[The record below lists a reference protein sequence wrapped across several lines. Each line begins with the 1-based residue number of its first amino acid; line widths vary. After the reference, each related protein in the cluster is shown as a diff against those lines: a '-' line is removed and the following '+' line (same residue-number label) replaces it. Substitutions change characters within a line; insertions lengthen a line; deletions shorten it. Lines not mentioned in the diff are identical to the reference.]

1 MFKIVRCQ
9 RRKARNDWMVFDK
22 LTIKSREAIEGMQ
35 KLCMS
40 RKNPECTSLHLLAS
54 LIAPDSIVNSL
65 LERIGVKANQVAAN
79 LEPALNRLPTVS
91 GTDATIS
98 RELSGVLTSSQDIA
112 QSMNDEYVSTEHF
125 ILAMARETCE
135 ARDVLSATG
144 VRYDDLLNALA
155 DVRGNQRVT
164 NENPEATFEAL
175 KQYTRDLTEDAQK
188 GKLDPVIGRNEEIR
202 RTLQVLSRKT
212 KNNPVLIGEPGVGK
226 TAIAEGIAQ
235 RIASGDV
242 PESLKNKRVLSLDLG
257 ALVAGA
263 KYRGEFEERLKS
275 VLKEIAQCDGS
286 IILFID
292 ELHTLVHAGGGE
304 GAMDAGN
311 MLKPALARGE
321 LRCVGAT
328 TLKEYRIIEKDAAL
342 ERRFQPVFVD
352 EPSPQDAITILR
364 GIKERYE
371 IHHGIHITDG
381 AIIAAVNLSKRYI
394 ADRFLPDKAIDLVDE
409 AAAQLKMES
418 ESLPEPIDKIEREL
432 IELEIQKQALLKETD
447 DASKERLEKTEA
459 DIANLREKSS
469 AMKSSWKHERDML
482 QSLKDCRKTRDD
494 LRIEVENAQRRGD
507 YNLAAEIRYGKIP
520 ETEKKIEE
528 IQDEMKSYADS
539 RGGQT
544 FLREEVKAEDIAA
557 IVAKWTGI
565 PVQKMLAGEQEKL
578 LELET
583 KLHARVVGQDEAV
596 HSVADAVRRSRA
608 GLQDPQRPIGSFIFL
623 GPTGVG
629 KTELAR
635 TLADLL
641 FNDEQSMIRFDMSE
655 YMEKHSVSRLVG
667 APPGYVGYD
676 EGGQLTE
683 AVRRK
688 PYSVVL
694 FDEIEKAH
702 PDVFNMLL
710 QILDD
715 GRLTDSKGRTV
726 DFKNTVIIMTSNVG
740 SDILQQKDIDSETKK
755 TRVLERLRS
764 MFKPEFLNRVDEII
778 TFHPLTPDQIGAIL
792 QIQLEKLKTR
802 LQAQKL
808 QLVLSQPAL
817 EALASSGCD
826 IAYGARPLKRA
837 IQRELE
843 NSLARYMIATPLKEN
858 ATIYADW
865 KDGEMTFHV

>member
-1 MFKIVRCQ
+1 MRL
-9 RRKARNDWMVFDK
+9 DK

-65 LERIGVKANQVAAN
+65 LERIGIKANQVAAN

-98 RELSGVLTSSQDIA
+98 RELNGVLTASQDIA

-507 YNLAAEIRYGKIP
+507 YNRAAEIRYGKIP

-528 IQDEMKSYADS
+528 IQNEMKSYAES
-539 RGGQT
+539 HGGQT
-544 FLREEVKAEDIAA
+544 FLREEVKAEDIAT

-596 HSVADAVRRSRA
+596 RSVADAVRRSRA

-826 IAYGARPLKRA
+826 ITYGARPLKRA

-843 NSLARYMIATPLKEN
+843 NPLARYMIATPLKEN

>member
-1 MFKIVRCQ
+1 MR
-9 RRKARNDWMVFDK
+9 FDK
-22 LTIKSREAIEGMQ
+22 LTIKSREAVEAAQ
-35 KLCMS
+35 RLCETNHNS
-40 RKNPECTSLHLLAS
+40 ELTSLHLLYALCEQGGIVS
-54 LIAPDSIVNSL
+54 SI
-65 LERIGVKANQVAAN
+65 LERIGVKTEAVRSQTKAAIDK
-79 LEPALNRLPTVS
+79 LPRVS
-91 GTDATIS
+91 GTDAGLS
-98 RELSGVLTSSQDIA
+98 RELNGVFETSQKLAGD
-112 QSMNDEYVSTEHF
+112 MKDEYVSTEHF
-125 ILAMARETCE
+125 ILAMVRERCE
-135 ARDVLSATG
+135 AHDVLSPLG
-144 VRYDDLLNALA
+144 VKYEDLLHALV

-164 NENPEATFEAL
+164 TENPESTFEAL
-175 KQYTRDLTEDAQK
+175 KQYTRDLTEDARK
-188 GKLDPVIGRNEEIR
+188 GKIDPIIGRNEEIR

-235 RIASGDV
+235 RIAAGDV
-242 PESLKNKRVLSLDLG
+242 PESLKNKRVLALDLG
-257 ALVAGA
+257 LLVAGA

-275 VLKEIAQCDGS
+275 VLNEITASNGE

-304 GAMDAGN
+304 GAMDASN

-328 TLKEYRIIEKDAAL
+328 TLKEYKIIEKDAAL
-342 ERRFQPVFVD
+342 ERRFQPVMVD
-352 EPSPQDAITILR
+352 EPSVQDAITILR

-371 IHHGIHITDG
+371 IHHGIHITDA

-409 AAAQLKMES
+409 AAAELKMES
-418 ESLPEPIDKIEREL
+418 ESLPMPIDKIEREL
-432 IELEIQKQALLKETD
+432 IELEIQRQALMKEED
-447 DASKERLEKTEA
+447 DASKARLQQTEA
-459 DIANLREKSS
+459 EIANLKEKSS
-469 AMKSSWKHERDML
+469 DMKARWQHERDML
-482 QSLKDCRKTRDD
+482 KTMKECRAERDA
-494 LRIEVENAQRRGD
+494 LRVEVENVQRRGD
-507 YNLAAEIRYGKIP
+507 FNRAAEIRYGKIP
-520 ETEKKIEE
+520 EIERKIEE
-528 IQDEMKSYADS
+528 ISAEIKAYGDS
-539 RGGQT
+539 HES
-544 FLREEVKAEDIAA
+544 FLREEVRAEDIAA
-557 IVAKWTGI
+557 IVSRWTGI
-565 PVQKMLAGEQEKL
+565 PVTKMLAGEQEKL
-578 LELET
+578 LHLESR
-583 KLHARVVGQDEAV
+583 LHERVIGQDEAV
-596 HSVADAVRRSRA
+596 SSVSDAVRRSRA

-635 TLADLL
+635 SLADLL
-641 FNDEQSMIRFDMSE
+641 FNDEQCMIRLDMSE

-667 APPGYVGYD
+667 SPPGYVGYD

-740 SDILQQKDIDSETKK
+740 SDILQ
-755 TRVLERLRS
+755 RVDEPIEKRKEAVLARLKS

-778 TFHPLTPDQIGAIL
+778 TFNPLSADQIGAIL
-792 QIQLEKLKTR
+792 RIQLAR
-802 LQAQKL
+802 LQARLAARKV
-808 QLVLSQPAL
+808 QLELSDAAFN
-817 EALASSGCD
+817 ELAQSGCD

-843 NSLARYMIATPLKEN
+843 NPLARYMLSTPMDEN
-858 ATIYADW
+858 ATICADF
-865 KDGEMTFHV
+865 KNGEMQFSLK

>member
-1 MFKIVRCQ
+1 MRL
-9 RRKARNDWMVFDK
+9 DK

-507 YNLAAEIRYGKIP
+507 YNRAAEIRYGKIP

-528 IQDEMKSYADS
+528 IQNEMKSYADS

-596 HSVADAVRRSRA
+596 RSVADAVRRSRA

-755 TRVLERLRS
+755 ARVLERLRS

-843 NSLARYMIATPLKEN
+843 NPLARYMIATPLKEN

-865 KDGEMTFHV
+865 KDGEMAFHV

>member
-1 MFKIVRCQ
+1 MR
-9 RRKARNDWMVFDK
+9 FDN
-22 LTIKSREAIEGMQ
+22 LTIKSREAIESMQ
-35 KLCMS
+35 HIYQSLHHA
-40 RKNPECTSLHLLAS
+40 ECTSLHLLKALLDQGQGS
-54 LIAPDSIVNSL
+54 VVNSL
-65 LERIGVKANQVAAN
+65 LERIGIKPTQATQTTQD
-79 LEPALNRLPTVS
+79 ALARLPVVR
-91 GTDATIS
+91 GANEAMS
-98 RELSGVLTSSQDIA
+98 RELNDVLNASQDIA
-112 QSMNDEYVSTEHF
+112 QTMRDDYVSTEHF
-125 ILAMARETCE
+125 ILAMARE
-135 ARDVLSATG
+135 ASKAHDVLTQLG
-144 VRYDDLLNALA
+144 VKYDDLLHALA

-164 NENPEATFEAL
+164 SENPESTFEAL
-175 KQYTRDLTEDAQK
+175 KQYTRDLTDDARK
-188 GKLDPVIGRNEEIR
+188 GKIDPIIGRNEEIR

-235 RIASGDV
+235 RIAAGDV
-242 PESLKNKRVLSLDLG
+242 PESLKNKRVLALDLG
-257 ALVAGA
+257 LLVAGA

-275 VLKEIAQCDGS
+275 VLQEIAASEGQ

-342 ERRFQPVFVD
+342 ERRFQPVMVD
-352 EPSPQDAITILR
+352 EPSVQDAITILR

-371 IHHGIHITDG
+371 THHGIHITDA

-409 AAAQLKMES
+409 AAAKLKMEF
-418 ESLPEPIDKIEREL
+418 ESLPQPIDKVERDL
-432 IELEIQKQALLKETD
+432 IELEIQRQALLKETD
-447 DASKERLEKTEA
+447 DASKTRLAQTEA

-469 AMKSSWKHERDML
+469 AMKSAWKHERDMM
-482 QSLKDCRKTRDD
+482 QELKEYRAQRDA
-494 LRIEVENAQRRGD
+494 LRTEVETTQRQGD
-507 YNLAAEIRYGKIP
+507 LNKTAELRYGKIP
-520 ETEKKIEE
+520 EVEKKIASL
-528 IQDEMKSYADS
+528 QDELKAYAES
-539 RGGQT
+539 HGNET
-544 FLREEVKAEDIAA
+544 FLREEVRAEDIAA
-557 IVAKWTGI
+557 VVAKWTGI
-565 PVQKMLAGEQEKL
+565 PVSKMLANEQEKL
-578 LELET
+578 LELEA
-583 KLHARVVGQDEAV
+583 KLHERVVGQDEAV
-596 HSVADAVRRSRA
+596 KSVSDAVRRSRA

-635 TLADLL
+635 ALADLL
-641 FNDEQSMIRFDMSE
+641 FNDEQSIIRLDMSE

-667 APPGYVGYD
+667 SPPGYVGYE

-740 SDILQQKDIDSETKK
+740 SDIMQQTELTTEQRKS
-755 TRVLERLRS
+755 RVQERLRGL
-764 MFKPEFLNRVDEII
+764 FKPEFLNRIDEII
-778 TFHPLTPDQIGAIL
+778 TFDPLSPDQIGQIL
-792 QIQLEKLKTR
+792 KIQLAR
-802 LQAQKL
+802 LQSRLVDRKV
-808 QLVLSQPAL
+808 QLDLTPNAL
-817 EALASSGCD
+817 KALATAGCD

-837 IQRELE
+837 IQRDLE
-843 NSLARYMIATPLKEN
+843 NPLAKFMLATPLEEN
-858 ATIYADW
+858 VTIHADW
-865 KDGEMTFHV
+865 VDDHMTFSI

>member
-1 MFKIVRCQ
+1 MRL
-9 RRKARNDWMVFDK
+9 DK
-22 LTIKSREAIEGMQ
+22 LTIKSREAIALMQ
-35 KLCMS
+35 D
-40 RKNPECTSLHLLAS
+40 ECGKRHHAEITSLHLLYALVGQGGIVAS
-54 LIAPDSIVNSL
+54 LLDRVGAK
-65 LERIGVKANQVAAN
+65 GVQAAV
-79 LEPALNRLPTVS
+79 EQALDRLPRVN
-91 GTDATIS
+91 GADAGLS
-98 RELSGVLTSSQDIA
+98 KELQGVLEASQGIA
-112 QSMNDEYVSTEHF
+112 QDMHDDYVSTEHF
-125 ILAMARETCE
+125 ILAMARERCE
-135 ARDVLSATG
+135 AHGVLSEQG
-144 VRYDDLLNALA
+144 VKYEDLLHALV

-164 NENPEATFEAL
+164 GENPEATFEAL
-175 KQYTRDLTEDAQK
+175 KQYTRDLTEDARR
-188 GKLDPVIGRNEEIR
+188 GKIDPIIGRNEEIR

-235 RIASGDV
+235 RIAAGDV

-257 ALVAGA
+257 LLVAGA

-275 VLKEIAQCDGS
+275 VLKEIADSNGE

-304 GAMDAGN
+304 GAMDASN

-342 ERRFQPVFVD
+342 ERRFQPVMVD
-352 EPSPQDAITILR
+352 EPSVQDAITILR

-371 IHHGIHITDG
+371 IHHGIRITDG

-409 AAAQLKMES
+409 AAAELKMES
-418 ESLPEPIDKIEREL
+418 ESLPTPIDKIEREL
-432 IELEIQKQALLKETD
+432 IELEIQRQALKKESD
-447 DASKERLEKTEA
+447 EASAKRLEQTEA
-459 DIANLREKSS
+459 EIANLREKS
-469 AMKSSWKHERDML
+469 AGMKAQWKHERELLAAMK
-482 QSLKDCRKTRDD
+482 QCRTERDG
-494 LRIEVENAQRRGD
+494 LRTDAETAQRQGD
-507 YNLAAEIRYGKIP
+507 FNRAAEIRYGRIP
-520 ETEKKIEE
+520 EIEKKIAS
-528 IQDEMKSYADS
+528 IQAEMASYADGHES
-539 RGGQT
+539 
-544 FLREEVKAEDIAA
+544 FLREAVSAEDIAA
-557 IVAKWTGI
+557 VVARWTGI

-578 LELET
+578 MELEDR
-583 KLHARVVGQDEAV
+583 LHERVVGQDEAV
-596 HSVADAVRRSRA
+596 RSVSDAVRRSRA
-608 GLQDPQRPIGSFIFL
+608 GLQDPRRPIGSFIFL

-629 KTELAR
+629 KTELAKS
-635 TLADLL
+635 LADLL
-641 FNDEQSMIRFDMSE
+641 FNDEQCIIRLDMSE
-655 YMEKHSVSRLVG
+655 YMEKHSVRRLVG

-683 AVRRK
+683 GVRRK

-740 SDILQQKDIDSETKK
+740 SDILQRTDLTQEQKRDEVMA
-755 TRVLERLRS
+755 RMRS

-778 TFHPLTPDQIGAIL
+778 TFHPLSRDQIGAIL
-792 QIQLEKLKTR
+792 KIQLSHLEKR
-802 LQAQKL
+802 LAERHL
-808 QLVLSQPAL
+808 GIELTERAFA
-817 EALASSGCD
+817 ALAESGLD

-837 IQRELE
+837 VQRDLE
-843 NSLARYMIATPLKEN
+843 NPLAKYLLSTPIDEN
-858 ATIYADW
+858 AVIVADYAD
-865 KDGEMTFHV
+865 GAMTFRTK

>member
-1 MFKIVRCQ
+1 MMFGGMNMR
-9 RRKARNDWMVFDK
+9 FDK
-22 LTIKSREAIEGMQ
+22 LTIKSREVIEQMQ
-35 KLCMS
+35 KICMT
-40 RKNPECTSLHLLAS
+40 RKNPECTSLHLLAA
-54 LIAPDSIVNSL
+54 LIAQGGIVSSL
-65 LERIGVKANQVAAN
+65 FERIGVKPNQVTAS
-79 LEPALNRLPTVS
+79 LEGALGRLPVVS
-91 GTDATIS
+91 GSDATIS
-98 RELSGVLTSSQDIA
+98 RELNTVLTVSQDLA
-112 QSMNDEYVSTEHF
+112 QEMRDDYVSTEHF
-125 ILAMARETCE
+125 ILAMTREQCE
-135 ARDVLSATG
+135 ARDVLSALG
-144 VRYDDLLNALA
+144 IRFEDLLHALA

-164 NENPEATFEAL
+164 SENPESTFEAL
-175 KQYTRDLTEDAQK
+175 KQYTRDLTDEAQK

-235 RIASGDV
+235 RIATGDV

-275 VLKEIAQCDGS
+275 VLQEIASCNGS
-286 IILFID
+286 VILFID

-352 EPSPQDAITILR
+352 EPTTQDAITILR

-432 IELEIQKQALLKETD
+432 IELEIQKQALLKEHD
-447 DASKERLEKTEA
+447 DASKARLEKTEA

-469 AMKSSWKHERDML
+469 AMKSSWKHEREML
-482 QSLKDCRKTRDD
+482 QSLKECRQTRDD
-494 LRIEVENAQRRGD
+494 LRIEVENAQRTGD
-507 YNLAAEIRYGKIP
+507 YNRAAEIRYGKIP
-520 ETEKKIEE
+520 ETEKKIEDL
-528 IQDEMKSYADS
+528 QNEMKSYAEAH
-539 RGGQT
+539 GGET

-578 LELET
+578 LELES
-583 KLHARVVGQDEAV
+583 KMHERVVGQDEAV
-596 HSVADAVRRSRA
+596 RCVADAVRRSRA

-635 TLADLL
+635 TLADIL
-641 FNDEQSMIRFDMSE
+641 FNDEQSMIRLDMSE

-667 APPGYVGYD
+667 SPPGYVGYD

-740 SDILQQKDIDSETKK
+740 SDILQQTDIDEETKK
-755 TRVLERLRS
+755 SRVLDRMRS

-778 TFHPLTPDQIGAIL
+778 TFQPLTPDQIGAIL
-792 QIQLEKLKTR
+792 QIQLAKLKAR
-802 LQAQKL
+802 LQAQKI
-808 QLVLSQPAL
+808 QIEISDA
-817 EALASSGCD
+817 ALAALAKSGCD

-843 NSLARYMIATPLKEN
+843 NPLARYILATPLKEN
-858 ATIYADW
+858 ATICADW
-865 KDGEMTFHV
+865 QSGEMTFSVK

>member
-1 MFKIVRCQ
+1 MRL
-9 RRKARNDWMVFDK
+9 DK

-507 YNLAAEIRYGKIP
+507 YNRAAEIRYGKIP

-578 LELET
+578 LEFET

>member
-1 MFKIVRCQ
+1 MMRL
-9 RRKARNDWMVFDK
+9 DK
-22 LTIKSREAIEGMQ
+22 LTIKSREAIESMQ
-35 KLCMS
+35 SICAQLHHS
-40 RKNPECTSLHLLAS
+40 ELLSLHLLSA
-54 LIAPDSIVNSL
+54 LCKQGGIVNSL
-65 LERIGVKANQVAAN
+65 FERIGAKGIQSS
-79 LEPALNRLPTVS
+79 LDEALLKLPRVS
-91 GTDATIS
+91 GAEAAMS
-98 RELSGVLTSSQDIA
+98 RELNNVFEASQSIA
-112 QSMNDEYVSTEHF
+112 RDMRDEYVSTEHF
-125 ILAMARETCE
+125 ILAMAREKCQ
-135 ARDVLSATG
+135 AREILIKNG
-144 VRYDDLLNALA
+144 VKYEDLLQALM

-164 NENPEATFEAL
+164 SENPEATFEAL
-175 KQYTRDLTEDAQK
+175 KQYTRDLTEDARK
-188 GKLDPVIGRNEEIR
+188 GKLDPIIGRNEEIR

-257 ALVAGA
+257 LLIAGA

-275 VLKEIAQCDGS
+275 VLSEIAASDGA

-292 ELHTLVHAGGGE
+292 ELHTLVHAGGAE
-304 GAMDAGN
+304 GAMDASN

-342 ERRFQPVFVD
+342 ERRFQPVMVD
-352 EPSPQDAITILR
+352 EPSVQDAITILR

-371 IHHGIHITDG
+371 IHHGIRITDG

-409 AAAQLKMES
+409 AAAELKMES
-418 ESLPEPIDKIEREL
+418 ESLPTPIDKIEREI
-432 IELEIQKQALLKETD
+432 IELEIQRQALKKETD
-447 DASKERLEKTEA
+447 DVSLERLRKTEEE
-459 DIANLREKSS
+459 IANMREKS
-469 AMKSSWKHERDML
+469 AGMKAQWKRERELLEKM
-482 QSLKDCRKTRDD
+482 KECRAKRDA
-494 LRIEVENAQRRGD
+494 LRVEVENVQRQGD
-507 YNLAAEIRYGKIP
+507 YNRAAEIRYGQIP
-520 ETEKKIEE
+520 EIEKTIEGITAE
-528 IQDEMKSYADS
+528 LKSYADNNQS
-539 RGGQT
+539 
-544 FLREEVKAEDIAA
+544 FLRESVRAEDIAA
-557 IVAKWTGI
+557 VVAKWTGI

-578 LELET
+578 LELE
-583 KLHARVVGQDEAV
+583 KRLHERVIGQDEAV
-596 HSVADAVRRSRA
+596 KSVSDAVRRSRA
-608 GLQDPQRPIGSFIFL
+608 GLQDPRRPIGSFIFL

-629 KTELAR
+629 KTELAKS
-635 TLADLL
+635 LADLL
-641 FNDEQSMIRFDMSE
+641 FNDEQSMLRLDMSE

-683 AVRRK
+683 GVRRK

-740 SDILQQKDIDSETKK
+740 SDILQRQDIPVEQRKEA
-755 TRVLERLRS
+755 VLAKLRS

-778 TFHPLTPDQIGAIL
+778 TFNPLTREQIGAIL
-792 QIQLEKLKTR
+792 NIQIKR
-802 LQAQKL
+802 LQDR
-808 QLVLSQPAL
+808 LSERKVSIELSERAFD
-817 EALASSGCD
+817 ALAESGCD

-837 IQRELE
+837 LQRQLE
-843 NSLARYMIATPLKEN
+843 NPLAKYLLSTPIEEGSV
-858 ATIYADW
+858 IHADW
-865 KDGEMTFHV
+865 QNGEMIFS

>member
-1 MFKIVRCQ
+1 MRL
-9 RRKARNDWMVFDK
+9 DK

>member
-1 MFKIVRCQ
+1 MRL
-9 RRKARNDWMVFDK
+9 DK
-22 LTIKSREAIEGMQ
+22 LTIKSREAIENTK
-35 KLCMS
+35 KLAQS
-40 RKNPECTSLHLLAS
+40 SKHSELSSLHLLKA
-54 LIAPDSIVNSL
+54 LCDQEGTVPSL
-65 LERIGVKANQVAAN
+65 LERVGVKTVQLKQLIDNELFKKPKMQGA
-79 LEPALNRLPTVS
+79 EPSLS
-91 GTDATIS
+91 S
-98 RELSGVLTSSQDIA
+98 ELSNVLETA
-112 QSMNDEYVSTEHF
+112 QKLATDMHDDYISTEHF
-125 ILAMARETCE
+125 ILAMASINCDARAPLSE
-135 ARDVLSATG
+135 AG
-144 VRYDDLLNALA
+144 VRYDELLHALV

-164 NENPEATFEAL
+164 SENPEATFEAL
-175 KQYTRDLTEDAQK
+175 KQYTRDLTADAQK

-242 PESLKNKRVLSLDLG
+242 PDSLKNKKVLSLDLG
-257 ALVAGA
+257 LLIAGA

-275 VLKEIAQCDGS
+275 VLKEISSANGS
-286 IILFID
+286 VILFID
-292 ELHTLVHAGGGE
+292 EIHTLVKAGGGE
-304 GAMDAGN
+304 GAMDASN

-328 TLKEYRIIEKDAAL
+328 TLKEYRVIEKDAAL
-342 ERRFQPVFVD
+342 ERRFQPVMVD
-352 EPSPQDAITILR
+352 EPTPQDAITILR

-418 ESLPEPIDKIEREL
+418 ESLPTPIDQIERLL
-432 IELEIQKQALLKETD
+432 IELEIQRQALLKEKD
-447 DASKERLEKTEA
+447 DASKERLAQTERE
-459 DIANLREKSS
+459 IAEAKER
-469 AMKSSWKHERDML
+469 ATGMKAQWKHERDML
-482 QSLKDCRKTRDD
+482 ESLNDYRSELDT
-494 LRIEVENAQRRGD
+494 LRIALDTAQRQG
-507 YNLAAEIRYGKIP
+507 NFNKAAEIRYGQIPALEQKI
-520 ETEKKIEE
+520 TATTAE
-528 IQDEMKSYADS
+528 IKAYGEAHES
-539 RGGQT
+539 
-544 FLREEVKAEDIAA
+544 FLREEVRAEDIAA

-565 PVQKMLAGEQEKL
+565 PVKKMMAGESEKL
-578 LELET
+578 LELEE
-583 KLHARVVGQDEAV
+583 HMHERVIGQEEAIKAV
-596 HSVADAVRRSRA
+596 SDAVRRSRA
-608 GLQDPQRPIGSFIFL
+608 GLQDPKRPIGSFIFM

-629 KTELAR
+629 KTELAK

-641 FNDEQSMIRFDMSE
+641 FNDESCMTRLDMSE

-726 DFKNTVIIMTSNVG
+726 DFRNTVIIMTSNVG
-740 SDILQQKDIDSETKK
+740 SDILQQTEKPIDERKAA
-755 TRVLERLRS
+755 VLARLRT

-778 TFHPLTPDQIGAIL
+778 TFQPLSADQIGSIL
-792 QIQLEKLKTR
+792 KIQLRALDARLAERHISLKLTE
-802 LQAQKL
+802 AAFN
-808 QLVLSQPAL
+808 AL
-817 EALASSGCD
+817 CQNGCD

-837 IQRELE
+837 VQRDLE
-843 NSLARYMIATPLKEN
+843 NPLARYMLGHPIPEGTTL
-858 ATIYADW
+858 TADW
-865 KDGEMTFHV
+865 QNNQMVIKA

>member
-1 MFKIVRCQ
+1 MRL
-9 RRKARNDWMVFDK
+9 DK
-22 LTIKSREAIEGMQ
+22 LTIKSREAIEQMQ
-35 KLCMS
+35 KLCMT

-65 LERIGVKANQVAAN
+65 LGRIGIKAAQVSAN

-98 RELSGVLTSSQDIA
+98 RELNGVLTSSQDIA
-112 QSMNDEYVSTEHF
+112 QNMNDEYVSTEHF

-135 ARDVLSATG
+135 ARDVLSASG

-275 VLKEIAQCDGS
+275 VLKEIAQCGGS

-371 IHHGIHITDG
+371 IHHGIHITDA

-447 DASKERLEKTEA
+447 DASKERLEKTES

-507 YNLAAEIRYGKIP
+507 YNRAAEIRYGKIP
-520 ETEKKIEE
+520 ETEEKIEE
-528 IQDEMKSYADS
+528 IQNEMKSYAES

-578 LELET
+578 LGLET

-596 HSVADAVRRSRA
+596 RSVADAVRRSRA

-755 TRVLERLRS
+755 TRVSERLRS
-764 MFKPEFLNRVDEII
+764 MFKPEFLNRIDEII

-802 LQAQKL
+802 LQSQKL
-808 QLVLSQPAL
+808 QIVLSQPAL
-817 EALASSGCD
+817 AALAASGSD

-837 IQRELE
+837 IRRELE
-843 NSLARYMIATPLKEN
+843 NPLARYLIATPLKEN

>member
-1 MFKIVRCQ
+1 MR
-9 RRKARNDWMVFDK
+9 FDK
-22 LTIKSREAIEGMQ
+22 LTIKSREALENMQ
-35 KLCMS
+35 K
-40 RKNPECTSLHLLAS
+40 RCTSLKNAECTTLHLLDALLTQGSTVTS
-54 LIAPDSIVNSL
+54 LF
-65 LERIGVKANQVAAN
+65 ERIGVNQTQVKTQLDAA
-79 LEPALNRLPTVS
+79 LARLPVVT

-98 RELSGVLTSSQDIA
+98 RELNDTLTAAQDIA
-112 QSMNDEYVSTEHF
+112 QEMHDDYTSTEHF
-125 ILAMARETCE
+125 ILAMTRNRCE
-135 ARDVLSATG
+135 AHELLSGLG
-144 VRYDDLLNALA
+144 VRYEDLLHALA

-164 NENPEATFEAL
+164 SENPESTFEAL
-175 KQYTRDLTEDAQK
+175 KQYTRDLTDDARK

-235 RIASGDV
+235 RIATGDV
-242 PESLKNKRVLSLDLG
+242 PESLKNKRVLALDLG
-257 ALVAGA
+257 LLVAGA

-275 VLKEIAQCDGS
+275 VLQEIAASDGQ

-342 ERRFQPVFVD
+342 ERRFQPVLVD
-352 EPSPQDAITILR
+352 EPTVPDAITILR

-371 IHHGIHITDG
+371 IHHGIHITDA

-409 AAAQLKMES
+409 AAAELKMES

-432 IELEIQKQALLKETD
+432 IELEIQKQALLKESD
-447 DASKERLEKTEA
+447 DASTLKLKQTNA
-459 DIANLREKSS
+459 DIADLKEKSA

-482 QSLKDCRKTRDD
+482 QSLKNCRKERDD
-494 LRIEVENAQRRGD
+494 LKTDVENAQRSGD
-507 YNLAAEIRYGKIP
+507 FNRAAEIRYGKIP
-520 ETEKKIEE
+520 EIEKKINQITE
-528 IQDEMKSYADS
+528 EMKSYSDAH
-539 RGGQT
+539 GGQT

-557 IVAKWTGI
+557 VVAKWTGI
-565 PVQKMLAGEQEKL
+565 PVQKMLSGEQEKL
-578 LELET
+578 LELES
-583 KLHARVVGQDEAV
+583 KLHERVVGQDDAV
-596 HSVADAVRRSRA
+596 KSVSDAVRRSRA
-608 GLQDPQRPIGSFIFL
+608 GLQDPQKPIGSFIFL

-635 TLADLL
+635 SLADLL
-641 FNDEQSMIRFDMSE
+641 FNDEQNMIRLDMSE

-667 APPGYVGYD
+667 SPPGYVGYD

-688 PYSVVL
+688 PYAVVL

-740 SDILQQKDIDSETKK
+740 SDILQRTDVPIETRKSQ
-755 TRVLERLRS
+755 VLDRLRA

-778 TFHPLTPDQIGAIL
+778 TFNPLTADQIDQIL
-792 QIQLEKLKTR
+792 HIQLAR
-802 LQAQKL
+802 LQKRLEARKL
-808 QLVLSQPAL
+808 SLVLSEQACR
-817 EALASSGCD
+817 ALANAGCD

-843 NSLARYMIATPLKEN
+843 NPLAKFILSTPLDDN
-858 ATIYADW
+858 ACIHADW
-865 KDGEMTFHV
+865 QNQQMVFSIE

>member
-1 MFKIVRCQ
+1 MRL
-9 RRKARNDWMVFDK
+9 DK
-22 LTIKSREAIEGMQ
+22 LTIKSREAIESMQ
-35 KLCMS
+35 RICSQRRNAEL
-40 RKNPECTSLHLLAS
+40 TTLHLLLALCQQGGIVTS
-54 LIAPDSIVNSL
+54 LF
-65 LERIGVKANQVAAN
+65 ERIGAKAVQAST
-79 LEPALNRLPTVS
+79 EEALNRLPRVN
-91 GTDATIS
+91 GTDAS
-98 RELSGVLTSSQDIA
+98 MARELNGVLEACQNIA
-112 QSMNDEYVSTEHF
+112 EDMHDEYVSTEHM
-125 ILAMARETCE
+125 ILAMAREKCQ
-135 ARDVLSATG
+135 AREILTNCG
-144 VRYDDLLNALA
+144 VKYEDLLHALV

-164 NENPEATFEAL
+164 SENPEATFEAL
-175 KQYTRDLTEDAQK
+175 KQYTRDLTEDARK
-188 GKLDPVIGRNEEIR
+188 GKIDPIIGRNEEIR

-235 RIASGDV
+235 RIAAGDV

-257 ALVAGA
+257 LLVAGA

-275 VLKEIAQCDGS
+275 VLNEIAAADGS

-304 GAMDAGN
+304 GAMDASN

-342 ERRFQPVFVD
+342 ERRFQPVMVD
-352 EPSPQDAITILR
+352 EPSVQDAITILR
-364 GIKERYE
+364 GIRERYE

-409 AAAQLKMES
+409 AAAELKMES
-418 ESLPEPIDKIEREL
+418 ESLPTPIDNIEREL
-432 IELEIQKQALLKETD
+432 IELEIQRQALLRETD
-447 DASKERLEKTEA
+447 DVSKERLQKTEA
-459 DIANLREKSS
+459 DIANLREKS
-469 AMKSSWKHERDML
+469 AGMKAQWKHERELL
-482 QSLKDCRKTRDD
+482 QAMKECRAERDAI
-494 LRIEVENAQRRGD
+494 RIEIDNVQRKGD
-507 YNLAAEIRYGKIP
+507 YNRAAELRYGRLP
-520 ETEKKIEE
+520 EIEKRIES
-528 IQDEMKSYADS
+528 ITAEMKSYADS
-539 RGGQT
+539 RQS
-544 FLREEVKAEDIAA
+544 FLREAVTAEDIASV
-557 IVAKWTGI
+557 VARWTGI

-578 LELET
+578 LELE
-583 KLHARVVGQDEAV
+583 KRLHERVIGQDEAV
-596 HSVADAVRRSRA
+596 KSVSDAVRRSRA
-608 GLQDPQRPIGSFIFL
+608 GLQDPRRPIGSFIFL

-629 KTELAR
+629 KTELAKS
-635 TLADLL
+635 LADLL
-641 FNDEQSMIRFDMSE
+641 FNDESCMVRLDMSE

-683 AVRRK
+683 GVRRK

-702 PDVFNMLL
+702 ADVFNMLL

-740 SDILQQKDIDSETKK
+740 SDILQRTDMTADAKKDAVMA
-755 TRVLERLRS
+755 RMRS

-778 TFHPLTPDQIGAIL
+778 TFNPLSRDQIGAIL
-792 QIQLEKLKTR
+792 KIQLAHLEKR
-802 LQAQKL
+802 LEERKL
-808 QLVLSQPAL
+808 GLELTQDAL
-817 EALASSGCD
+817 NALAESGCD

-837 IQRELE
+837 VQRDLE
-843 NSLARYMIATPLKEN
+843 NPLARFLLSTPIPEN
-858 ATIYADW
+858 STICADF
-865 KDGEMTFHV
+865 KQGEMVFSVKS

>member
-1 MFKIVRCQ
+1 MRL
-9 RRKARNDWMVFDK
+9 DK

-507 YNLAAEIRYGKIP
+507 YNRAAEIRYGKIP

>member
-1 MFKIVRCQ
+1 MR
-9 RRKARNDWMVFDK
+9 FDK
-22 LTIKSREAIEGMQ
+22 LTIKSREAIEKTQ
-35 KLCMS
+35 KLAEQLRS
-40 RKNPECTSLHLLAS
+40 SELSSLHLLKA
-54 LIAPDSIVNSL
+54 LCAQDGTVPSL
-65 LERIGVKANQVAAN
+65 LERIGVKTSQLNQQLDMELAKKPKMQGAD
-79 LEPALNRLPTVS
+79 P
-91 GTDATIS
+91 TIS
-98 RELSGVLTSSQDIA
+98 SELNKVFETSQKLASD
-112 QSMNDEYVSTEHF
+112 MHDDYVSTEHF
-125 ILAMARETCE
+125 ILAMASTSCD
-135 ARDVLSATG
+135 ARPVLSAAG
-144 VRYDDLLNALA
+144 VKYDELLHALA

-164 NENPEATFEAL
+164 SENPEATFEAL
-175 KQYTRDLTEDAQK
+175 KQYTRDLTEDARK
-188 GKLDPVIGRNEEIR
+188 GKLDPIIGRNEEIR

-242 PESLKNKRVLSLDLG
+242 PESLKDKRVLALDLG
-257 ALVAGA
+257 LLIAGA

-275 VLKEIAQCDGS
+275 VLKEIQAANGA

-292 ELHTLVHAGGGE
+292 EIHTLVHAGGSD
-304 GAMDAGN
+304 GAMDASN

-342 ERRFQPVFVD
+342 ERRFQPVMVD
-352 EPSPQDAITILR
+352 EPTPQDAITILR

-381 AIIAAVNLSKRYI
+381 ALIAAVNLSRRYI

-418 ESLPEPIDKIEREL
+418 ESLPTPIDQIERTL
-432 IELEIQKQALLKETD
+432 IELEIQRQALLKETD
-447 DASKERLEKTEA
+447 DASKERLAQTEK
-459 DIANLREKSS
+459 DIAENKEKASG
-469 AMKSSWKHERDML
+469 MKAQWQHERDML
-482 QSLKDCRKTRDD
+482 ANLKEYRAQLDS
-494 LRIEVENAQRRGD
+494 LRIVLDTAQRQGD
-507 YNLAAEIRYGKIP
+507 FNKAAEIRYGEIPNLEQKIK
-520 ETEKKIEE
+520 EAT
-528 IQDEMKSYADS
+528 DEMKHY
-539 RGGQT
+539 GQSHES
-544 FLREEVKAEDIAA
+544 FLREEVRAEDIAA

-565 PVQKMLAGEQEKL
+565 PVKKMLAGESEKL
-578 LELET
+578 LELEDRM
-583 KLHARVVGQDEAV
+583 HERVIGQDEAIKAV
-596 HSVADAVRRSRA
+596 SDAVRRSRA
-608 GLQDPQRPIGSFIFL
+608 GLQDPKRPIASFIFM

-629 KTELAR
+629 KTELAK
-635 TLADLL
+635 TLADIL
-641 FNDEQSMIRFDMSE
+641 FNDESCMTRLDMSE

-726 DFKNTVIIMTSNVG
+726 DFRNTVIIMTSNVG
-740 SDILQQKDIDSETKK
+740 SDILQQTERPLDARKADIM
-755 TRVLERLRS
+755 VRLRA

-778 TFHPLTPDQIGAIL
+778 TFQPLTPDQIGDIL
-792 QIQLEKLKTR
+792 KIQLR
-802 LQAQKL
+802 
-808 QLVLSQPAL
+808 SL
-817 EALASSGCD
+817 EARLAERNISLALTDAAFDALCKNGCD

-837 IQRELE
+837 VQRDLE
-843 NSLARYMIATPLKEN
+843 NPLARFLLGHPIPDGTALT
-858 ATIYADW
+858 ADW
-865 KDGEMTFHV
+865 KAGQMIISM

>member
-1 MFKIVRCQ
+1 MR
-9 RRKARNDWMVFDK
+9 FDK
-22 LTIKSREAIEGMQ
+22 LTIKSREAIETMQ
-35 KLCMS
+35 KTCTT
-40 RKNPECTSLHLLAS
+40 RKNPECTSLHLLAA
-54 LIAPDSIVNSL
+54 LLTPGGIVNSL
-65 LERIGVKANQVAAN
+65 LERIGIKPSQVNAETEA
-79 LEPALNRLPTVS
+79 ALNRLPTVS
-91 GTDATIS
+91 GTDASIS
-98 RELSGVLTSSQDIA
+98 RDLNNVLTASQDIA
-112 QSMNDEYVSTEHF
+112 QEMHDDYVSTEHF
-125 ILAMARETCE
+125 ILAMARESCDAKE
-135 ARDVLSATG
+135 VLSAMG
-144 VRYDDLLNALA
+144 IKFEDLLHALV

-164 NENPEATFEAL
+164 SENPESTFEAL
-175 KQYTRDLTEDAQK
+175 KQYTRDLTDDARK

-242 PESLKNKRVLSLDLG
+242 PESLKDKRVLSLDLG

-275 VLKEIAQCDGS
+275 VLQEVASCNGT

-352 EPSPQDAITILR
+352 EPTTQDAITILR

-432 IELEIQKQALLKETD
+432 IELEIQKQALLKESD
-447 DASKERLEKTEA
+447 AASKERLAKTES

-469 AMKSSWKHERDML
+469 SMKSSWKHEREML
-482 QSLKDCRKTRDD
+482 QSLKDCRKERDD
-494 LRIEVENAQRRGD
+494 LRIQVENAQRTGD
-507 YNLAAEIRYGKIP
+507 YNRAAEIRYGKIP
-520 ETEKKIEE
+520 EIEKKIES
-528 IQDEMKSYADS
+528 IQDEMKSYSDAH
-539 RGGQT
+539 GGET

-578 LELET
+578 LELES
-583 KLHARVVGQDEAV
+583 KMHERVVGQDEAV
-596 HSVADAVRRSRA
+596 NSVADAVRRSRA

-635 TLADLL
+635 TLADIL
-641 FNDEQSMIRFDMSE
+641 FNDEQSMIRLDMSE

-667 APPGYVGYD
+667 SPPGYVGYD

-740 SDILQQKDIDSETKK
+740 SDILQETDISEDVKK
-755 TRVLERLRS
+755 ERVMDRLRT

-778 TFHPLTPDQIGAIL
+778 TFKPLTQDQIGKIL
-792 QIQLEKLKTR
+792 KIQLSKLEAR
-802 LQAQKL
+802 LRVQKI
-808 QLVLSQPAL
+808 QLDLSDAAL
-817 EALASSGCD
+817 SALASAGCD

-843 NSLARYMIATPLKEN
+843 NPLARYLLSTPLKEN
-858 ATIYADW
+858 AVIHADW
-865 KDGEMTFHV
+865 QNGTMVFHL